1 MFCIDELSISI
12 LNTLEYGF
20 FSESVP
26 VLVYYSHLTAIIVS
40 LFLGAFVYSNSRKLP
55 SKILF
60 SITIIFSILAVLDIF
75 LWTQINSSVLMF
87 LWSFWLFLFSTIFSL
102 SFYFLYSLLRD
113 KDVSFTSKLITCI
126 GLLTI
131 LLFSL
136 TKFNLESFDIPNCT
150 AVEGVWMINIVFG
163 LSFLLFF
170 ATVLFGI
177 REAIKSVD
185 VLAKKQAIFATIG
198 MSCFLIMFAGASYF
212 ASIANMFG
220 GEPDTFKLE
229 QYGYFGMTIFIGF
242 LTYLIVRYKAFNIK
256 LLAAQALVFALVAL
270 IASEFFFVRN
280 TTNKILTGVTLF
292 LAIGFGFFLV
302 RSVKRE
308 IEQRERIEKL
318 AKELQETNERQEVLF
333 HFIGHEVKGFLTKDA
348 ASFASLIDGDFGPL
362 PDALKPFVTQ
372 ALAQSRDGA
381 RSVTDILTA
390 SNQKKGTVSYTKESF
405 DLKALATEIAEKIK
419 PIAEGKGL
427 TFTFT
432 VDDAGTPYIFN
443 GDKGKIG
450 DNVFRNIIDNSI
462 NYTPSG
468 SVSVSLKKNENK
480 FIFTVKD
487 TGIGITEEDK
497 KRLFTEGGHGKNSQ
511 TVNVHSTGYGLFIAK
526 NIIEAHNGTIRAES
540 EGEGKGATFVVEL
553 PA

>member
-1 MFCIDELSISI
+1 MFCIDELSVSI
-12 LNTLEYGF
+12 FNTLNFGF
-20 FSESVP
+20 FSENVP

-40 LFLGAFVYSNSRKLP
+40 LFLGAFVYSNSKKLP

-60 SITIIFSILAVLDIF
+60 SMTIIFSVLAFLDIF
-75 LWTQINSSVLMF
+75 LWTQIDSSVLMF

-113 KDVSFTSKLITCI
+113 KDVSFTSKLITCV

-198 MSCFLIMFAGASYF
+198 VSCFLLMFAGASYF

-256 LLAAQALVFALVAL
+256 LLAAQALIFALVAL

-280 TTNKILTGVTLF
+280 TTNKILTGVTLL

-318 AKELQETNERQEVLF
+318 AEELQETNGRQETLI
-333 HFIGHEVKGFLTKDA
+333 HFI
-348 ASFASLIDGDFGPL
+348 
-362 PDALKPFVTQ
+362 
-372 ALAQSRDGA
+372 
-381 RSVTDILTA
+381 
-390 SNQKKGTVSYTKESF
+390 
-405 DLKALATEIAEKIK
+405 
-419 PIAEGKGL
+419 
-427 TFTFT
+427 
-432 VDDAGTPYIFN
+432 
-443 GDKGKIG
+443 
-450 DNVFRNIIDNSI
+450 
-462 NYTPSG
+462 
-468 SVSVSLKKNENK
+468 
-480 FIFTVKD
+480 
-487 TGIGITEEDK
+487 
-497 KRLFTEGGHGKNSQ
+497 
-511 TVNVHSTGYGLFIAK
+511 
-526 NIIEAHNGTIRAES
+526 
-540 EGEGKGATFVVEL
+540 
-553 PA
+553 

>member
-1 MFCIDELSISI
+1 
-12 LNTLEYGF
+12 
-20 FSESVP
+20 
-26 VLVYYSHLTAIIVS
+26 
-40 LFLGAFVYSNSRKLP
+40 
-55 SKILF
+55 
-60 SITIIFSILAVLDIF
+60 
-75 LWTQINSSVLMF
+75 MF

-113 KDVSFTSKLITCI
+113 KDVSFTSKLITCV

-198 MSCFLIMFAGASYF
+198 VSCFLLMFAGASYF

-256 LLAAQALVFALVAL
+256 LLAAQALIFALVAL

-280 TTNKILTGVTLF
+280 TTNKILTGVTLL

-318 AKELQETNERQEVLF
+318 AEELQETNGRQETLI
-333 HFIGHEVKGFLTKDA
+333 HFIGHEVKGFLTKDS

-362 PDALKPFVTQ
+362 PESVKPFACQ

-390 SNQKKGTVSYTKESF
+390 SNQKKGSIIYTKEPF
-405 DLKALATEIAEKIK
+405 DLKALAAEVTEKLK
-419 PIAEGKGL
+419 PVAEGKGL
-427 TFTFT
+427 ALTFSA
-432 VDDAGTPYIFN
+432 DDTGTPYIFT

-468 SVSVSLKKNENK
+468 SVAVSLKKDPSTGLGAGGK

-497 KRLFTEGGHGKNSQ
+497 KRLFTEGGHGKDSQ
-511 TVNVHSTGYGLFIAK
+511 KVNVHSTGYGLFITK
-526 NIIEAHNGTIRAES
+526 NIVEAHNGTIRAES
-540 EGEGKGATFVVEL
+540 EGEGKGATFIVEL
-553 PA
+553 PITQTTAPTAYNSAAATGGGGGAIGRRHS